1 MQSHPAQWAEAGYLA
16 PDATLKVDIP
26 EPVSPATRLRK
37 RQVGSDGDG
46 DGDDSKH
53 RVKRP
58 RLTRRN
64 LALFDKMG
72 KKKSTIPSS
81 TDDSS
86 ATRTTSTTTSGFA
99 IQASRNGMV
108 PPRSSKP
115 PTNLKDIRARYASS
129 RATASPPESQFNH
142 YVTRVESAS
151 NEAAMVF
158 EVGSKLLK
166 DYEDEGYKRTFNQQ
180 FNGFPKDVG
189 FNNGLSA
196 PQPDFAE
203 GLEMNKFR
211 PFPIDQHVEGAVL
224 CKDDPYSL
232 TLPHLAGEW
241 KGCGKD
247 MKRAELQSGYDGA
260 ALLYARNQALSFV
273 GTSDP
278 PGHSEVTTFTTDGTN
293 LNLYAHYAAPD
304 EDGTLEYHQYQFAT
318 ENVKDSHQG
327 HKDGRRGL
335 RNQQDHAK
343 KQAYALRDQL
353 KAHWKQRSGPYPAGE
368 DGAETVEPCQPTP
381 DASLPA
387 ENDDGPGSGDFG
399 WKASSMSNAQL
410 LNPEAAEPHQYKDS
424 GLNELVDRGEYGAGG
439 YSHDPAD
446 AVEPSMNYA
455 ASVTSNFSA
464 PTHQAG
470 SKRNRA
476 SHSPP
481 SNAHPQEKHDS
492 ARVRTRHGAPPRS
505 ARFSAQASGD
515 PFYSSTFIYIVY
527 NWAQGQCL
535 PKRIG
540 ELYDCVDTPS
550 LGSSISSRNS
560 FREPG
565 NRQDPESPPH
575 PRHPSRHVDHPSLP
589 VTPGRRRHRPL
600 GRSRSRSHYP
610 CPPPLA

>member
-1 MQSHPAQWAEAGYLA
+1 
-16 PDATLKVDIP
+16 
-26 EPVSPATRLRK
+26 
-37 RQVGSDGDG
+37 
-46 DGDDSKH
+46 
-53 RVKRP
+53 
-58 RLTRRN
+58 
-64 LALFDKMG
+64 
-72 KKKSTIPSS
+72 
-81 TDDSS
+81 
-86 ATRTTSTTTSGFA
+86 
-99 IQASRNGMV
+99 MV

-142 YVTRVESAS
+142 YITSVESAS

-196 PQPDFAE
+196 PQPGFAE

-232 TLPHLAGEW
+232 TLPHLAGEC
-241 KGCGKD
+241 KRCGKD

-260 ALLYARNQALSFV
+260 ALVYARNQALSFV

-304 EDGTLEYHQYQFAT
+304 EDGTLESHQYQFAT

-424 GLNELVDRGEYGAGG
+424 GLNELVDRGEYGAGE

-455 ASVTSNFSA
+455 AS
-464 PTHQAG
+464 
-470 SKRNRA
+470 
-476 SHSPP
+476 
-481 SNAHPQEKHDS
+481 
-492 ARVRTRHGAPPRS
+492 
-505 ARFSAQASGD
+505 
-515 PFYSSTFIYIVY
+515 
-527 NWAQGQCL
+527 
-535 PKRIG
+535 
-540 ELYDCVDTPS
+540 DT
-550 LGSSISSRNS
+550 
-560 FREPG
+560 
-565 NRQDPESPPH
+565 
-575 PRHPSRHVDHPSLP
+575 
-589 VTPGRRRHRPL
+589 
-600 GRSRSRSHYP
+600 
-610 CPPPLA
+610 